1 MRPTKPI
8 HREDKGWGY
17 EIWIHNSSD
26 YCGKILVLEKGK
38 KCSLHHHIQKKETF
52 YIQSGK
58 LLMKIVEE
66 SGEEAEF
73 EMEKGDV
80 LEKRVLEAKYYA
92 RGMEQFKHC
101 LKVTA
106 DEFSISFAF
115 NSERHLV
122 APIFFN
128 ISDLIS

>member
-1 MRPTKPI
+1 MKPTKPI

-38 KCSLHHHIQKKETF
+38 RCSLHHHIQKKETF

-58 LLMKIVEE
+58 LLMKLVEE
-66 SGEEAEF
+66 SGKETEF

-80 LEKRVLEAKYYA
+80 LEIQPGLKH
-92 RGMEQFKHC
+92 QFIGIAAI
-101 LKVTA
+101 TEIM
-106 DEFSISFAF
+106 EFSTQHFETDSI
-115 NSERHLV
+115 RTLKG
-122 APIFFN
+122 
-128 ISDLIS
+128 D